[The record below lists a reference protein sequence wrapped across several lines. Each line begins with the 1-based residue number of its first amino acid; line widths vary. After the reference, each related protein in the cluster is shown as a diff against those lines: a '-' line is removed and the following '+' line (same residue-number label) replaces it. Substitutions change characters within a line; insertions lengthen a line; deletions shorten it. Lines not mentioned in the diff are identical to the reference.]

1 LTHACLKSF
10 GVDSPFEPEKVMGGP
25 RVIGTIRATF

>member
-1 LTHACLKSF
+1 LKSF
-10 GVDSPFEPEKVMGGP
+10 GIDSPFEPEKVMGGP

>member
-1 LTHACLKSF
+1 LQSF
-10 GVDSPFEPEKVMGGP
+10 GVESPFEPEKVMGGA